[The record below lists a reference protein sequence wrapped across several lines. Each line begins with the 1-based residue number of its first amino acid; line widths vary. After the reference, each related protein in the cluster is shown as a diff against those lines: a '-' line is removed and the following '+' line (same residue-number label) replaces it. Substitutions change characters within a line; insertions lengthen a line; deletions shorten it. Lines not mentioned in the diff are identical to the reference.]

1 MDDTKKRAKVL
12 VVMGSDSDLKV
23 TEPASAILDRLDI
36 PYAFRVASAHRTP
49 EMAVALAREASQSG
63 VAVIIAVAGGA
74 AHLAGVMASQTL
86 LPVLGV
92 PVAATPLGGIDAMFA
107 TAQMPKGIP
116 VGCMAVG
123 GTVNAALLAAR
134 IIAINDGDVRDR
146 LEQWQ
151 KELRQKVRDADTR
164 VQAMFNVADG
174 PDAGE
179 AGAG

>member
-1 MDDTKKRAKVL
+1 MDETKKSAKVL

-23 TEPASAILDRLDI
+23 TEPASAILDRLGI
-36 PYAFRVASAHRTP
+36 PYEFRVASAHRTP
-49 EMAVALAREASQSG
+49 EMAVALAREAARSG

-123 GTVNAALLAAR
+123 GTANAALLAAR
-134 IIAINDGDVRDR
+134 IIAINDENVRNR

-151 KELRQKVRDADTR
+151 KELRQKVRDADVR
-164 VQAMFNVADG
+164 VQALFNNSAESDPG
-174 PDAGE
+174 G
-179 AGAG
+179 AGAD